1 MTWVKPMET
10 GYLAKLEQAADLAK
24 GIALLIED
32 DELLARMSSASRR
45 IAETDYS
52 QELQARRHEE
62 LYREVISR
70 RLPQL
75 IPNSS
80 N

>member
-52 QELQARRHEE
+52 QELQARREE
-62 LYREVISR
+62 LYREVLSR
-70 RLPQL
+70 RRHQL
-75 IPNSS
+75 NPNSS